1 MFNSRKRR
9 KAVKVI
15 GFIFQSFLTP
25 FSFVGTWF
33 EVRRDPQ
40 WRHEISRCKQEK
52 MSLTS
57 TACST
62 SHNFTT
68 KLSDFSKLLWNW
80 QPRLNIFYHF
90 AITCNFSS
98 QVTPILNFQWFKQL
112 HCAQIQAR
120 TCFCNQAAQLQ
131 ILWFDGYCAIQTMP
145 HYTEVHSFD
154 FTKETIN
161 MTKSIAGKH
170 DFMPGFF
177 SSFLIQRINK
187 VISERGISLH
197 QIMFGLFAWLAE
209 LIVSLSRKQLC
220 VTMFRKRVFKSKEWE

>member
-1 MFNSRKRR
+1 MVWSSKRPTA
-9 KAVKVI
+9 KW
-15 GFIFQSFLTP
+15 Q
-25 FSFVGTWF
+25 
-33 EVRRDPQ
+33 Q
-40 WRHEISRCKQEK
+40 EISRCKQDK
-52 MSLTS
+52 MSLMS
-57 TACST
+57 TTFST
-62 SHNFTT
+62 SHNFIS

-80 QPRLNIFYHF
+80 QPGLNIFYHF

-98 QVTPILNFQWFKQL
+98 QVTPILNCQWFKQL
-112 HCAQIQAR
+112 RCAQTQVR
-120 TCFCNQAAQLQ
+120 TCFCNQGAQLQ

-197 QIMFGLFAWLAE
+197 WVIFGLFAWLAE
-209 LIVSLSRKQLC
+209 LIVGLSRK
-220 VTMFRKRVFKSKEWE
+220 